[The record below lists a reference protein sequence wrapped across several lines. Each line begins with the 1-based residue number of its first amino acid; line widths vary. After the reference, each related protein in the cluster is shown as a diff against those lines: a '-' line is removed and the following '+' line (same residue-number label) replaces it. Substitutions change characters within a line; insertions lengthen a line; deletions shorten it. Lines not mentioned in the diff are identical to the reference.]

1 MISMQRRISS
11 AQSTIVVSLLILG
24 AMALAVYFG
33 FIHPHAPMAGM
44 TEYLPAV
51 TLGTVVVG
59 GLIDGIN
66 PCAFTVLILF
76 VTAMLATL
84 QVSAASDTPALACG
98 RKSSRA
104 SFRIVIGI
112 LVAKFVSGSP
122 QMTMRKRSN
131 ASGFPPRDDLRGAS
145 INAAR
150 ARIIGLGSIYIA
162 AVFLTYLALGVGL
175 LATSALFSRFH
186 APARIGALLA
196 IGMGLWMLKDF
207 FLPDV
212 GPRLAAPKIVG
223 QWTADAA
230 RKATIPALIVGGFLI
245 GLCTVPCSGAVYLAV
260 LSLLSAQSSAFVG
273 FAYLVLYN
281 LMFILPLVALLIA
294 ASARPTL
301 NRLAHWNLHHKEWV
315 RLALGSGV
323 VLMGLLI
330 LATV

>member
-1 MISMQRRISS
+1 MTLKQKAVSPSPSVRSIL
-11 AQSTIVVSLLILG
+11 IVAAIVLG
-24 AMALAVYFG
+24 TMALAVYYG
-33 FIHPHAPMAGM
+33 FIHPHAPMGGM

-66 PCAFTVLILF
+66 PCAFTVLLLF

-84 QVSAASDTPALACG
+84 QADNAAD
-98 RKSSRA
+98 
-104 SFRIVIGI
+104 
-112 LVAKFVSGSP
+112 
-122 QMTMRKRSN
+122 
-131 ASGFPPRDDLRGAS
+131 

-150 ARIIGLGSIYIA
+150 ARIFGMGSIYIA
-162 AVFLTYLALGVGL
+162 SVFLTYLALGVGL

-196 IGMGLWMLKDF
+196 IGMGLWMLKDV
-207 FLPDV
+207 FLPTL
-212 GPRLAAPKIVG
+212 GPKLAAPKFVG
-223 QWTADAA
+223 QWTIDSA
-230 RKATIPALIVGGFLI
+230 RKATLPALIIGGILI

-260 LSLLSAQSSAFVG
+260 LSLLSLQSSALVG
-273 FAYLVLYN
+273 FAYLILYN

-301 NRLAHWNLHHKEWV
+301 NRLAHWNLHHKEGV
-315 RLALGSGV
+315 RLALGASV
-323 VLMGLLI
+323 VGMGLLI

>member
-1 MISMQRRISS
+1 MVVKAKSRSS
-11 AQSTIVVSLLILG
+11 VQSIVIVSALILA
-24 AMALAVYFG
+24 AMALSVYFG

-44 TEYLPAV
+44 GEYLPAV
-51 TLGTVVVG
+51 TLGSVLVG

-66 PCAFTVLILF
+66 PCAFTVLVLF

-84 QVSAASDTPALACG
+84 QVSTSAEIS
-98 RKSSRA
+98 K
-104 SFRIVIGI
+104 
-112 LVAKFVSGSP
+112 
-122 QMTMRKRSN
+122 
-131 ASGFPPRDDLRGAS
+131 
-145 INAAR
+145 AR
-150 ARIIGLGSIYIA
+150 ARIVGMGSIYIA
-162 AVFLTYLALGVGL
+162 AVFLTYLGLGIGL

-223 QWTADAA
+223 QWTVDAA
-230 RKATIPALIVGGFLI
+230 KKMTIPALIVGGFLI

-260 LSLLSAQSSAFVG
+260 LSLLAMQSSALVG

-301 NRLAHWNLHHKEWV
+301 NKLAHWNLHHKEWV
-315 RLALGSGV
+315 QLALGAGV
-323 VLMGLLI
+323 TVMGILI

>member
-1 MISMQRRISS
+1 MAKVTSVVAKGKSRSS
-11 AQSTIVVSLLILG
+11 VQSIVIVSALIL
-24 AMALAVYFG
+24 AALALSVYFG
-33 FIHPHAPMAGM
+33 FIHPHAPVAGM

-51 TLGTVVVG
+51 TFGTVIVG

-84 QVSAASDTPALACG
+84 QVSSTASD
-98 RKSSRA
+98 
-104 SFRIVIGI
+104 
-112 LVAKFVSGSP
+112 
-122 QMTMRKRSN
+122 
-131 ASGFPPRDDLRGAS
+131 

-150 ARIIGLGSIYIA
+150 TRILGMGSIYIA
-162 AVFLTYLALGVGL
+162 AVFLTYLGLGVGL

-186 APARIGALLA
+186 APARVGALLA

-223 QWTADAA
+223 QWTVDAA
-230 RKATIPALIVGGFLI
+230 RKMTIPALIVGGFLI

-260 LSLLSAQSSAFVG
+260 LSLLSMQSSALVG

-301 NRLAHWNLHHKEWV
+301 NKLAHWNLHHKEWV
-315 RLALGSGV
+315 RLALGAGV
-323 VLMGLLI
+323 TGMGILI